1 MLEDLLQNKGR
12 VLGVC
17 GLIGLLA
24 LIRAYEDMFFYD
36 PFLHYFK
43 TDYTNA
49 PIPETLLSRVET
61 AELLGI
67 TLNTL
72 KKFTRDTT
80 IPAYG
85 IGSRVFYKRNEVLAS
100 LTKIN

>member
-1 MLEDLLQNKGR
+1 MSNPFEDLAK
-12 VLGVC
+12 VLER
-17 GLIGLLA
+17 IEA
-24 LIRAYEDMFFYD
+24 KMQ
-36 PFLHYFK
+36 
-43 TDYTNA
+43 TNA

>member
-1 MLEDLLQNKGR
+1 MSNPFEDLAK
-12 VLGVC
+12 VLER
-17 GLIGLLA
+17 IEA
-24 LIRAYEDMFFYD
+24 KMQ
-36 PFLHYFK
+36 
-43 TDYTNA
+43 TNA
-49 PIPETLLSRVET
+49 PILETLLSRVET

>member
-1 MLEDLLQNKGR
+1 MSNPFEDLAK
-12 VLGVC
+12 
-17 GLIGLLA
+17 A
-24 LIRAYEDMFFYD
+24 LERIEAKMQ
-36 PFLHYFK
+36 
-43 TDYTNA
+43 TNA
-49 PIPETLLSRVET
+49 PTPETLLSRVET

>member
-1 MLEDLLQNKGR
+1 MSNPFEDIAN
-12 VLGVC
+12 VLAR
-17 GLIGLLA
+17 I
-24 LIRAYEDMFFYD
+24 ESKMQ
-36 PFLHYFK
+36 
-43 TDYTNA
+43 TNA
-49 PIPETLLSRVET
+49 PSPETLLSRVET

-72 KKFTRDTT
+72 QKFTRNGS

-85 IGSRVFYKRNEVLAS
+85 IGTRVFYKRNEVLSS

>member
-1 MLEDLLQNKGR
+1 MSNPFEDLAK
-12 VLGVC
+12 
-17 GLIGLLA
+17 A
-24 LIRAYEDMFFYD
+24 LERIEAKMQANE
-36 PFLHYFK
+36 P
-43 TDYTNA
+43 T
-49 PIPETLLSRVET
+49 PETLLSRVET

>member
-1 MLEDLLQNKGR
+1 MSNPFEDLAK
-12 VLGVC
+12 VLER
-17 GLIGLLA
+17 IEA
-24 LIRAYEDMFFYD
+24 KMQ
-36 PFLHYFK
+36 
-43 TDYTNA
+43 TNA

-85 IGSRVFYKRNEVLAS
+85 IGSRVFYKRNEVLDS